1 MQPEIETCALPTQR
15 GKTVA
20 SGTSCIDEPARPAR
34 TASGMRS
41 VDAAAARNLGKGSAA
56 GTKNHVI
63 DRIGEM
69 IDTGADGIMLAG
81 TPTDDLEQ
89 YRLVAE
95 EVIPVFD

>member
-1 MQPEIETCALPTQR
+1 MQPGIETRALPNQW

-20 SGTSCIDEPARPAR
+20 SRTSCFDEPARTAR
-34 TASGMRS
+34 TASGIRS

-56 GTKNHVI
+56 GTKNYVI

-81 TPTDDLEQ
+81 IPTDGLEQ

-95 EVIPVFD
+95 EGSPIFD